1 MRCEC
6 NPLLNPSPQDQ
17 KPKQDK
23 TKLKDMKLYHKRQV
37 LAALALSIR
46 KSVAK
51 QIHCRFLKYCGESN
65 ESAVRAGAEQ
75 RLEAAHTLRTG
86 AELDFISSGIKNMEL
101 FTHRL
106 RMKLT
111 IALYP
116 KRAECENEKLLQ
128 AQNSAARDNPPIK
141 TASGEDGTTGKDRL
155 AKTPQ
160 ARSVVGLRQ
169 VSIGRKGKGARTRAL
184 VYVMQASERV
194 RKSCL
199 EKLLNCEVPLRAQYI
214 RVLFREITRI
224 SNHLLALTTHA
235 MDVGASTP
243 FLWAFEEREKLL
255 EFYERVPGARMHASF
270 IRPGGV
276 AQDLPL
282 GLCRDIDSSTQQ
294 FASRID
300 ELEEMST
307 SNRIWKQRLVDIGTV
322 TAQQAKDW
330 GFSGV
335 MLRGPGVCWDLRKAA
350 PYDVHDQSDPDVPV
364 GTRGDRYDR
373 YCIRIEEMRQSV
385 RIIVQCPNQ
394 MPSGMIKA
402 DDSKLCPPSR
412 SRMKL
417 SMESC
422 AV

>member
-1 MRCEC
+1 MMAQEHAH
-6 NPLLNPSPQDQ
+6 S
-17 KPKQDK
+17 
-23 TKLKDMKLYHKRQV
+23 
-37 LAALALSIR
+37 
-46 KSVAK
+46 
-51 QIHCRFLKYCGESN
+51 
-65 ESAVRAGAEQ
+65 SAV
-75 RLEAAHTLRTG
+75 
-86 AELDFISSGIKNMEL
+86 
-101 FTHRL
+101 
-106 RMKLT
+106 
-111 IALYP
+111 
-116 KRAECENEKLLQ
+116 
-128 AQNSAARDNPPIK
+128 
-141 TASGEDGTTGKDRL
+141 
-155 AKTPQ
+155 
-160 ARSVVGLRQ
+160 
-169 VSIGRKGKGARTRAL
+169 
-184 VYVMQASERV
+184 ER
-194 RKSCL
+194 
-199 EKLLNCEVPLRAQYI
+199 LLNCEVPLRAQYI

-224 SNHLLALTTHA
+224 SNHSLALTTHA

-255 EFYERVPGARMHASF
+255 EFYERVSGARMHASF

-307 SNRIWKQRLVDIGTV
+307 GNRIWKQRLVDIGTV

-335 MLRGPGVCWDLRKAA
+335 MLRGPGVCWDLRRAA
-350 PYDVHDQSDPDVPV
+350 PYDVHDQSDSDVPV
-364 GTRGDRYDR
+364 GTRGDCYDR

-385 RIIVQCPNQ
+385 RIIVQCLNK

-402 DDSKLCPPSR
+402 DDRKLCPPSR
-412 SRMKL
+412 GRMKL

>member
-1 MRCEC
+1 MTTR
-6 NPLLNPSPQDQ
+6 NGQIKNFTSNSGPQHPAAHGVSRSVLEMNGEVVERAEPHIGSLQ
-17 KPKQDK
+17 GIRPAGAHPTRGTKKLIKYK
-23 TKLKDMKLYHKRQV
+23 TYLQ
-37 LAALALSIR
+37 ALPYFDRLEYVSTMAQEHAHS
-46 KSVAK
+46 
-51 QIHCRFLKYCGESN
+51 
-65 ESAVRAGAEQ
+65 SAV
-75 RLEAAHTLRTG
+75 
-86 AELDFISSGIKNMEL
+86 
-101 FTHRL
+101 
-106 RMKLT
+106 
-111 IALYP
+111 
-116 KRAECENEKLLQ
+116 
-128 AQNSAARDNPPIK
+128 
-141 TASGEDGTTGKDRL
+141 
-155 AKTPQ
+155 
-160 ARSVVGLRQ
+160 
-169 VSIGRKGKGARTRAL
+169 
-184 VYVMQASERV
+184 ER
-194 RKSCL
+194 
-199 EKLLNCEVPLRAQYI
+199 LLNCEVPLRAQYI
-214 RVLFREITRI
+214 RVLFCEITRI
-224 SNHLLALTTHA
+224 SNHSLASTTHA

-307 SNRIWKQRLVDIGTV
+307 GNRIWKQRLVDIGTV

-335 MLRGPGVCWDLRKAA
+335 MLRGPGVCWDSRRAA
-350 PYDVHDQSDPDVPV
+350 PYDVHDQSDLDVPV

-402 DDSKLCPPSR
+402 DDRKLCPPSR

-417 SMESC
+417 SMESSIHHFELYTEGFSVPAPSTYT
-422 AV
+422 AVEAPKGEFGVFLVSNGSNRPYRCKIRAPGFAHSQGLDSMSKHHMPADVVTIIGTQDIVFGEVDR

>member
-1 MRCEC
+1 MTTRNGKIKNFTSNFGPQHPAAHGVSRLVLEM
-6 NPLLNPSPQDQ
+6 NGEVVERAEPHIGLLHRGTE
-17 KPKQDK
+17 KLIEYK
-23 TKLKDMKLYHKRQV
+23 TYLQ
-37 LAALALSIR
+37 ALPYSDRSDYVSTMAQEHAYS
-46 KSVAK
+46 
-51 QIHCRFLKYCGESN
+51 
-65 ESAVRAGAEQ
+65 SAV
-75 RLEAAHTLRTG
+75 
-86 AELDFISSGIKNMEL
+86 
-101 FTHRL
+101 
-106 RMKLT
+106 
-111 IALYP
+111 
-116 KRAECENEKLLQ
+116 
-128 AQNSAARDNPPIK
+128 
-141 TASGEDGTTGKDRL
+141 
-155 AKTPQ
+155 
-160 ARSVVGLRQ
+160 
-169 VSIGRKGKGARTRAL
+169 
-184 VYVMQASERV
+184 ER
-194 RKSCL
+194 
-199 EKLLNCEVPLRAQYI
+199 LLNCEVPLRAQYI

-224 SNHLLALTTHA
+224 SNHSLALTTHA

-255 EFYERVPGARMHASF
+255 EFYERVSGARMHASF

-282 GLCRDIDSSTQQ
+282 GLCRDIDSFTQQ

-307 SNRIWKQRLVDIGTV
+307 GNRIWKQRLVDIGTV

-335 MLRGPGVCWDLRKAA
+335 MLRGLKWWAYPSQPGVCWDLRKAA
-350 PYDVHDQSDPDVPV
+350 PYDVHDQLDPDVPV

-385 RIIVQCPNQ
+385 RIIVQCPNK

-402 DDSKLCPPSR
+402 DDRKLCPPSR
-412 SRMKL
+412 CRMKL